1 MNKSKK
7 NHPKSVENIRNLRSS
22 ESEQGDY
29 EGLSFDRLF
38 HATISQL
45 SNWTSPGTLLMSF
58 ADWLI
63 YLYFSPAKRAD
74 LNKNA
79 LKKLGH
85 LLQYIH
91 QQTQDKCAPC
101 VEVRQTDHRF
111 QNELWAKFPFNI
123 YTQSFLLTEEWWND
137 ATTHL
142 RGVSKHH
149 EHIVNFATR
158 QILDIFAPSNV
169 PAMNPEVITTTMNEG
184 GMNFIKGWSNFLE
197 DITRE
202 LNNTP
207 PAGSEKYKVGE
218 NIAVTPGKVIYRNRL
233 IELIQYEPTTPTV
246 HPEPILIV
254 PAWIM
259 KYYILDLSPNNSM
272 VKYLVNKGHTV
283 FIISWKNP
291 TSEDRDLDFSDY
303 AQLGVMDAL
312 KTINQII
319 PQQKIHA
326 VGYCIGGTLLT
337 MVAAE
342 MAANNDNRL
351 KTMTLFAAQ
360 TDFEDAGELQLFIDE
375 NQLTY
380 IEDIMWEKG
389 YLEGSQM
396 AGAFSMLRS
405 IDLIWSRAVYDY
417 LLGKRQT
424 VNDLMAWDYDTTRM
438 PYKMHSEYLRHLF
451 LNNDLVEGRFKI
463 LNNNINLADIKLPI
477 FSVSTIKDHIAPWK
491 SVYKIHYFTDS
502 DITFVLTNAGHNTGI
517 VNEPGESG
525 RSYQILTHKRNEKH
539 LAPDIWLERAP
550 HFKDSWWPAW
560 EKWLAD
566 YSGSKKKPPKLGNP
580 EKNISVICNA
590 PGTYVLKK

>member
-1 MNKSKK
+1 MNESKRKS
-7 NHPKSVENIRNLRSS
+7 PKSPPKTEDSLLSKS
-22 ESEQGDY
+22 EKSDY
-29 EGLSFDRLF
+29 EGLNFDKLF

-45 SNWTSPGTLLMSF
+45 CNWLSPGALMMSF

-63 YLYFSPAKRAD
+63 YLLFSPAQRVD

-79 LKKLGH
+79 LKKLGQF
-85 LLQYIH
+85 LLYVQL
-91 QQTQDKCAPC
+91 QSQDKCEPC
-101 VEVRQTDHRF
+101 IEVRQTDHRF
-111 QNELWAKFPFNI
+111 QNEAWSQFPFNI
-123 YTQSFLLTEEWWND
+123 YSQSFLLTEEWWDN
-137 ATTHL
+137 ATTQL

-149 EHIVNFATR
+149 ENIVNFVTR
-158 QILDIFAPSNV
+158 QILDIFAPSNI
-169 PAMNPEVITTTMNEG
+169 PGMNPEIIAASINEQ
-184 GMNFIKGWSNFLE
+184 GMNFINGWNNFMD
-197 DITRE
+197 DIIRY
-202 LNNTP
+202 LNNKP
-207 PAGSEKYKVGE
+207 PAGSEQYKVGT
-218 NIAVTPGKVIYRNRL
+218 NLAVTPGKVIYRNNL
-233 IELIQYEPTTPTV
+233 IELIQYEPTTATV
-246 HPEPILIV
+246 HPEPILII

-272 VKYLVNKGHTV
+272 VKFLVDKGHTV
-283 FIISWKNP
+283 FMISWKNP

-303 AQLGVMDAL
+303 AIHGVMDAL
-312 KTINQII
+312 NAINQII
-319 PQQKIHA
+319 PEEKIHT

-337 MVAAE
+337 MVAAK
-342 MAANNDNRL
+342 MAAKNDDRL

-360 TDFEDAGELQLFIDE
+360 TDFQDAGELQLFIDE

-405 IDLIWSRAVYDY
+405 IDLIWSRVVYDY
-417 LLGKRQT
+417 LLGKRQK
-424 VNDLMAWDYDTTRM
+424 VSDLMAWDYDTTRM
-438 PYKMHSEYLRHLF
+438 PYKMHSEYLRRLF

-463 LNNNINLADIKLPI
+463 LDENINLADITVPI

-517 VNEPGESG
+517 INEPGDPG
-525 RSYQILTHKRNEKH
+525 RSYQMLTHKLDDKH
-539 LAPDIWLERAP
+539 LAPEVWLERAS

-560 EKWLAD
+560 EKWLKEH
-566 YSGSKKKPPKLGNP
+566 SGPKKKPPALGNP
-580 EKNISVICNA
+580 EKDLRPICDA